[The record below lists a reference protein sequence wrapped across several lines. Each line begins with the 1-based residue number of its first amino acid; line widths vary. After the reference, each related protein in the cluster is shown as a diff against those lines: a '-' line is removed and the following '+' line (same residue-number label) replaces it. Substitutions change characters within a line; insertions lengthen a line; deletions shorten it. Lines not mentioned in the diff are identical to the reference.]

1 MHVRAVLA
9 SSALSTP
16 ALPEGSH
23 RKSGKASDLS
33 QRAGNPAARRGRAW
47 ASQKSAAVVRGQA
60 DTQPGERRTA
70 LTFQTLGPPVL
81 GALRPHRLRPPL
93 TCCGGEGARTVRCG
107 ERRAACPPGAQR
119 RLTHSGGDCDAR
131 KPWPSAHSTAPGSQ
145 APSACRPTTPGRR
158 GPALRGR
165 PRPPPLRPAHAL

>member
-9 SSALSTP
+9 SSASSTP

-23 RKSGKASDLS
+23 RKSGQASHLS

-70 LTFQTLGPPVL
+70 LTFQTLGPVL

-93 TCCGGEGARTVRCG
+93 TCCGGEGARTLRCG
-107 ERRAACPPGAQR
+107 ERRAPCPPGAQR
-119 RLTHSGGDCDAR
+119 PLTHSGGDCDAH
-131 KPWPSAHSTAPGSQ
+131 KPWPSAQSTAPGSQ

-158 GPALRGR
+158 GHALRGR